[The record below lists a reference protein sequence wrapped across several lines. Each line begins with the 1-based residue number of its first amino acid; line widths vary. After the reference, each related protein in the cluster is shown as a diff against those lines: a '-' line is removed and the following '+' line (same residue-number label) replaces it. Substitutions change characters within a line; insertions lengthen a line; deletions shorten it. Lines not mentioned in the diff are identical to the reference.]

1 MKKSLESMKNKTK
14 GKSVIKPS
22 SMRKH
27 NHDEKNN
34 GANYNYYRVQWV
46 SFLTIVNKEVTRIL
60 RIWTQTLIPPTITIT
75 LYFLIFGTFIG
86 ERVGEVNGVSYMEFI
101 IPGLIML
108 AVINNSYSNVVSSF
122 FGAKF
127 QKSIEELLVSSTS
140 TLTIILGFVVGG
152 MFRGLAV
159 GILVTIISLLFNI
172 FSIHNIFVLVS
183 TVLLT
188 SFMFS
193 LGGLINSMFAK
204 RFDDVMIVPTFLLLP
219 LTYLG
224 GVFFSISQLSGFW
237 QVIAQFNP
245 ILYIINTF
253 RFGFIGQSDV
263 NLMFAYAMLILASA
277 IMFAIAYRLLDKGY
291 GMRS

>member
-1 MKKSLESMKNKTK
+1 MKETTKAKLEKKIGVKESTK
-14 GKSVIKPS
+14 RSAP
-22 SMRKH
+22 
-27 NHDEKNN
+27 EKNN
-34 GANYNYYRVQWV
+34 GASYNYYSVQWV
-46 SFLTIVNKEVTRIL
+46 SFKTIVYKEVNRIM
-60 RIWTQTLIPPTITIT
+60 RIWTQTLVPPTITIT

-86 ERVGEVNGVSYMEFI
+86 ERIGEVNGVSYMAFI
-101 IPGLIML
+101 IPGLIMM
-108 AVINNSYSNVVSSF
+108 AVINNSYNNVVSSF

-140 TLTIILGFVVGG
+140 TLTIIMGYVVGG

-159 GILVTIISLLFNI
+159 GVLVTIISLLFNI
-172 FSIHNIFVLVS
+172 FTIHNAFVLLT

-219 LTYLG
+219 LIYLG
-224 GVFFSISQLSGFW
+224 GVFFSINQLSGFW
-237 QVIAQFNP
+237 QVVAQFNP

-253 RFGFIGQSDV
+253 RYGFIGQSDV
-263 NLMFAYAMLILASA
+263 NIFFAYAMLILASA
-277 IMFAIAYRLLDKGY
+277 ILFTIAYRLLDKGY